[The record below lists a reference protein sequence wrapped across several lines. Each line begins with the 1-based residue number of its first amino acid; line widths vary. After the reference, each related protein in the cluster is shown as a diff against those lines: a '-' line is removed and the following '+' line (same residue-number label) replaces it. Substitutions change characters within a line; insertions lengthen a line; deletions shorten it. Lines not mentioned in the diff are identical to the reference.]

1 MQRIVRNDKTKRL
14 DQSGVAMVEAAIAI
28 PCFLMLF
35 LTTLQVT
42 ILVTAYISA
51 SEAAAVAARETAAA
65 GGGTVV
71 PFNCAAYARS
81 QMQRE
86 MDRLVVPARATAVSF
101 VAATSS
107 TGIAGFKLQA
117 TINISCPLCVATFG
131 LGQSMSNL
139 NIEHFVSAENTGAC
153 I

>member
-65 GGGTVV
+65 GGGTVD
-71 PFNCAAYARS
+71 PFDCAAYARS

-86 MDRLVVPARATAVSF
+86 MDRLVVPARATAG
-101 VAATSS
+101 SS
-107 TGIAGFKLQA
+107 WSSKAVFRPTPTTGTIPTCRALRRPVCRQA
-117 TINISCPLCVATFG
+117 STR
-131 LGQSMSNL
+131 
-139 NIEHFVSAENTGAC
+139 
-153 I
+153 